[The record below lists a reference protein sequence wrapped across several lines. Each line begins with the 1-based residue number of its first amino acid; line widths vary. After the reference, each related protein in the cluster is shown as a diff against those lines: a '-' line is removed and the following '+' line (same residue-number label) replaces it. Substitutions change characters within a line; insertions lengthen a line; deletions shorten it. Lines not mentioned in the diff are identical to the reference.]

1 MELIVPEELYEI
13 IKSDFLTKVEA
24 PVYSRVILPLQALL
38 EGDFF
43 NEFIKRGKKV
53 SVSGLLFN
61 MIVTDEYGR

>member
-24 PVYSRVILPLQALL
+24 PVYSRVTLPLQALL